1 MWKIIIIKFLYN
13 WLRNKD
19 LVLKVKRK
27 LVFDVEFF
35 PVLVTF
41 KKIKSKLVFSDLLL
55 LIC

>member
-27 LVFDVEFF
+27 LVFDVEFC